1 MSATDIQKILTDALR
16 GYGIGDPRSQQ
27 SRDGILG
34 PSDIGFCRQKAAL
47 TTKGVPQSDEVPIT
61 AAQIGTA
68 IHRYAAEAFKA
79 ANPDNWIVDDQRVT
93 AKLPSGVEIS
103 GTPDLILQDW
113 NAVIDIKTVD
123 GFAWVKR
130 EGTSENH
137 KFQRHLYAL
146 GAMQAGLLNDLEPV
160 YVGNLYID
168 RSGKEKEPLLLL
180 EPYDPSLTAEIDSW
194 IGDVIYAVKNNEDAS
209 RDIPAPVCEQIC
221 EFFTVCRGGL
231 EVHEGGELI
240 EDPVRID
247 ALAMY
252 LEARDLEKQAAA
264 EKKAA
269 QAILH
274 GTNGVGEVNG
284 ALYQVRW
291 TYVNPST
298 VQAFEK
304 QGFDR
309 MDVRKKR

>member
-34 PSDIGFCRQKAAL
+34 PSDIGFCRNKAAL

-93 AKLPSGVEIS
+93 AKLPSGVEIA

-146 GAMQAGLLNDLEPV
+146 GAMQAGLLNDMEPV

>member
-34 PSDIGFCRQKAAL
+34 PSDIGFCRNKAAL

-146 GAMQAGLLNDLEPV
+146 GAMQAGLLNDMEPV